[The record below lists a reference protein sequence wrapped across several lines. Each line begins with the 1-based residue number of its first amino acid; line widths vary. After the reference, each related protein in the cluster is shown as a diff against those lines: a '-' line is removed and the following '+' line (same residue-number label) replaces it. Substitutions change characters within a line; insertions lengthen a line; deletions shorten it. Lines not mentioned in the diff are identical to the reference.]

1 MQVSRLSRLILVAV
15 LASAL
20 LAAQA
25 LHAEPADA
33 SRPAPPRSAILRVMV
48 QNVVSSSGHVRV
60 DVCTRSEFLSKCR
73 YSGAAP
79 ATPGVTM
86 VEVRDLPPGVYAVQA
101 YDDRNDNREVD
112 RNVLGLPTEAVGF
125 SNDAPVGL
133 HGPSFKRASF
143 TYAGGEQTLSLRLR
157 RFVP

>member
-1 MQVSRLSRLILVAV
+1 MQVSRLSRLFPVAV
-15 LASAL
+15 LTSAL

-25 LHAEPADA
+25 LHTEATDA
-33 SRPAPPRSAILRVMV
+33 GGAATTRGAILRVMV

-125 SNDAPVGL
+125 SNDAAVGL
-133 HGPSFKRASF
+133 HGPSFKRAYFVYS
-143 TYAGGEQTLSLRLR
+143 GGEQTLSLRLR

>member
-1 MQVSRLSRLILVAV
+1 LSRLLPVAA
-15 LASAL
+15 LASAF

-33 SRPAPPRSAILRVMV
+33 GRPAATRGNVLRVMV
-48 QNVVSSSGHVRV
+48 QEVASSRGHVRV

-73 YSGAAP
+73 YSGSAP
-79 ATPGVTM
+79 ATPGVTI

-125 SNDAPVGL
+125 SNDAPVRL
-133 HGPSFKRASF
+133 HGPSFKAASF
-143 TYAGGEQTLSLRLR
+143 NYPGGEQTLSLRLR

>member
-1 MQVSRLSRLILVAV
+1 MSRLLPVAA

-33 SRPAPPRSAILRVMV
+33 GRPAATRGNILRIMV
-48 QNVVSSSGHVRV
+48 QEVASSRGHVRV

-73 YSGAAP
+73 YSGSAP
-79 ATPGVTM
+79 ATPGVTI

-125 SNDAPVGL
+125 SNDAPVRL
-133 HGPSFKRASF
+133 HGPSFKTASF
-143 TYAGGEQTLSLRLR
+143 NYPGGEQTLSLRLR
-157 RFVP
+157 RFIP